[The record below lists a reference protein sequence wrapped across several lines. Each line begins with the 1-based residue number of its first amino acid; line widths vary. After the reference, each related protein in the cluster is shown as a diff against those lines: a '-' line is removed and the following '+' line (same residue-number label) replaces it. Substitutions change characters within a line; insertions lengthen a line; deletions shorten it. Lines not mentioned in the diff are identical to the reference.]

1 MESRV
6 EISEF
11 ARKSVRQQPLAAW
24 NSTATPFPGDQCV
37 HQLFEKQ
44 AALTPDALAVAFENS
59 GLTYAQLNAKANQ
72 VAHYIRRAGVGPDV
86 LVGISMDRSLDM
98 VVGIYGILKAGGAY
112 VPLDPAY
119 PQERLSFMLEDSRA
133 KVLLTNSNLAGKF
146 GHTNAEMICVDVEA
160 CEITRESMENPS
172 ALVGPDNL
180 IYVIYTSG
188 STGRPKGAGVYHR
201 GFTNLMHW
209 FVNEFGID
217 ARDNSLLVSSLSFDL
232 TQKNLYGTLMR
243 GGRLHLLPDGPF
255 DPTRIAGLIQSR
267 EITLINCTPSAFYPL
282 VEPPDAKAF
291 EKVASLR
298 CVFLG
303 GEPISIPRLR
313 PWLENPRCHAEVDN
327 TYGPTECTD
336 ISAFYRMNRANMEKF
351 ETVPIGRPVYNVQLA
366 IVDEELRLCDVG
378 VAGELCIGG
387 AGIGAGYLND
397 ATMTAAKF
405 VANPFPEIAGK
416 KLYKT
421 GDLARYYPDG
431 NIEFLGRMDHQ
442 VKIRG
447 FRIELREIEGALA
460 GHADV
465 REAVVVVAQRAGAI
479 SEPSLTAYFSTK
491 NCSVPDA
498 AALRQFLKQKL
509 PDYMVPAAFM
519 HLEKFPLSP
528 NGKVDRR
535 ALAAME
541 TSRTETASHSAPPR
555 TQAEQDIARI
565 WRETL
570 EISQVGLADNFFDLG
585 GNSLSLAR
593 VHAQL
598 REHFKKDI
606 PITALFEFTTV
617 SALAKHL
624 SGGDTS
630 NGLSTFADRARK
642 QREAL
647 ANRRHPGTHA

>member
-24 NSTATPFPGDQCV
+24 NSTATPFPSDRCV
-37 HQLFEKQ
+37 HQLFEQQ
-44 AALTPDALAVAFENS
+44 AALTPDALAVAFEDS

-72 VAHYIRRAGVGPDV
+72 LAHYLRRACVGPDV
-86 LVGISMDRSLDM
+86 LVGISMERSLDTA
-98 VVGIYGILKAGGAY
+98 VGIYGILKAGGAY

-133 KVLLTNSNLAGKF
+133 KVLLTNSNLSGRF
-146 GHTNAEMICVDVEA
+146 GQPTAKLICVDVEA
-160 CEITRESMENPS
+160 GDIGRESRENLSPCAS
-172 ALVGPDNL
+172 PDNL

-209 FVNEFGID
+209 FVTEFGID
-217 ARDNSLLVSSLSFDL
+217 ARDNALLVSSLSFDL
-232 TQKNLYGTLMR
+232 TQKNLYATLMR
-243 GGRLHLLPDGPF
+243 GGQLHLLPDGPF
-255 DPTRIAGLIQSR
+255 DPTRIAGLIQAKG
-267 EITLINCTPSAFYPL
+267 ITLINCTPSAFYPL

-291 EKVASLR
+291 EKVATLR

-313 PWLENPRCHAEVDN
+313 PWLENEHCHAEVDN

-336 ISAFYRMNRANMEKF
+336 ISAFYRMNRANMDQF
-351 ETVPIGRPVYNVQLA
+351 ETVPIGRPVYNAQLA
-366 IVDEELRLCDVG
+366 IVDEEFRLCDVG

-387 AGIGAGYLND
+387 TGIGAGYLND
-397 ATMTAAKF
+397 ASLTAAKF
-405 VANPFPEIAGK
+405 VSNPFSEFAGK

-460 GHADV
+460 SHADV
-465 REAVVVVAQRAGAI
+465 REAVVVVAQKTGAA
-479 SEPSLTAYFSTK
+479 SEPSLTAYYSTK
-491 NCSVPDA
+491 NCSVPDV

-509 PDYMVPAAFM
+509 PDYMVPAVFV

-535 ALAAME
+535 ALAAMA
-541 TSRTETASHSAPPR
+541 TSRTEPASNSAPPQ

-570 EISQVGLADNFFDLG
+570 EISQVGLTDNFFDLG
-585 GNSLSLAR
+585 GNSLSVAR

-598 REHFKKDI
+598 REHFKTDL

-624 SGGDTS
+624 SGKEAGND
-630 NGLSTFADRARK
+630 LSQFADRARK

-647 ANRRHPGTHA
+647 ANRRQPGAHA